1 MYHTLTYYYTIL
13 LYDYTTRL
21 LYTTILRAILPN
33 YYYYYY
39 TMLLNDYTTI
49 PLHATIVLHYSTILL
64 YYYTTILTY
73 YSTMQSYVVSPPPP
87 QLCLAHTHAQTQV
100 TAPRSRLSSP
110 DRPAIPTHSWN
121 LPEGKGSRSHGY
133 GKQSSWRAGRM
144 SYCVQ
149 KNGETTTRRHP
160 TRQPGAHCAS
170 TGRKKQPEI

>member
-21 LYTTILRAILPN
+21 LYTTILPAILPN

-87 QLCLAHTHAQTQV
+87 QL
-100 TAPRSRLSSP
+100 
-110 DRPAIPTHSWN
+110 
-121 LPEGKGSRSHGY
+121 
-133 GKQSSWRAGRM
+133 
-144 SYCVQ
+144 
-149 KNGETTTRRHP
+149 
-160 TRQPGAHCAS
+160 
-170 TGRKKQPEI
+170 